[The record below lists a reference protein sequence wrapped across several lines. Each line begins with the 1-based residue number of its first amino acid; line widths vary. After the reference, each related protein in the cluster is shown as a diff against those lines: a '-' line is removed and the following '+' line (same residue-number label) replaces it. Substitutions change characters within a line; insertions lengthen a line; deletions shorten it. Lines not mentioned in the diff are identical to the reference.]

1 MLASVN
7 FLRLFCLIFLSFL
20 VAACDNQFETKS
32 NKWTLVTQ
40 TTKDKYK
47 ALYLD
52 ENRISCENDKC
63 RVWTKMEFG
72 SVEAI
77 NYEAE
82 KEGDQSGQMMTKRV
96 DSSLELDCRGLTTM
110 LISYN
115 IMDKTGKI
123 LDHKW
128 VKGDVEFA
136 QKNTVSRDLL
146 DHVCDKFNRV
156 KK

>member
-1 MLASVN
+1 
-7 FLRLFCLIFLSFL
+7 
-20 VAACDNQFETKS
+20 
-32 NKWTLVTQ
+32 
-40 TTKDKYK
+40 
-47 ALYLD
+47 
-52 ENRISCENDKC
+52 
-63 RVWTKMEFG
+63 MEFG